1 MPCPHFTITI
11 TQRSKRQSAV
21 AGAAYQ
27 SGESLFSEYDQER
40 KSYSEKKGIA
50 YTEIMLPTNA
60 PPEYADRATL
70 WNSAEEVEKQ
80 WNAQLA
86 RRIVLALPR
95 EIPTEQY
102 PQMLRDFCNEHFVS
116 KGMCVDFA
124 IHNKNDGNPHAH
136 IMLTLRGI
144 DENGKWLPK
153 SRKVYDL
160 DENGE
165 RIKLPS
171 GNWKS
176 HKENVVD
183 WNDQQY
189 AEIWR
194 HGWETVTN
202 EYLER
207 ANCPERVD
215 LRSFERQGITDQAP
229 TVHMGAAVTQMEH
242 RGVETIIGS
251 LNRDIKNANNL
262 IRSVQKV
269 IGSLRSWL
277 SELFEKRKQL
287 DNADKSLPEL
297 LLQYMDERKAE
308 RSDWSAYGKQSG
320 SIGDLKK
327 VSSAIC
333 YLQNH
338 NITSL
343 ETLDTILQNA
353 NSKLT
358 SIRNSTRANELRMK
372 EITNILGAFE
382 AIEKLSPIHEKYV
395 KIGWKTAKEK
405 YANAHQ
411 TELDEYNKAFRYLK
425 KQGIDTSFN
434 KDAYKGEYRTLE
446 RKCREDKQELE
457 AVQNEIMPLKE
468 IRYYVSKVIP
478 IDEPAEL
485 IEQPKP
491 SIADKLKESKE
502 KSVQSEHHRDE
513 THKKRSDELE

>member
-1 MPCPHFTITI
+1 MKLTPKTLVFRTRAQLYTAEVGDCVLPEAHCVKLITFADNSATLSRGSYTSPATALLSTLLSKKYFRATVYKGICLKSKRSIFMPERKEQSEMPCSHFTITI

-27 SGESLFSEYDQER
+27 SGEPLFSEYDQDR

-60 PPEYADRATL
+60 PPEYSDRATL
-70 WNSAEEVEKQ
+70 WNSAEAVEKQ
-80 WNAQLA
+80 WNSQLA

-102 PQMLRDFCNEHFVS
+102 PQMLRDFCNEQFVS

-144 DENGKWLPK
+144 EDNGKWLPK

-160 DENGE
+160 DKNGE

-176 HKENVVD
+176 HKENTVD

-194 HGWETVTN
+194 RGWETVTN
-202 EYLER
+202 EYLEI
-207 ANCPERVD
+207 ANRPERVD

-229 TVHMGAAVTQMEH
+229 TVHIGAAVTQMER

-269 IGSLRSWL
+269 IGSLRDWL
-277 SELFEKRKQL
+277 SELFEKRKQIE
-287 DNADKSLPEL
+287 NVGKSLPEL
-297 LLQYMDERKAE
+297 LLQYMDERKVD
-308 RSDWSAYGKQSG
+308 RSEWSAYGKQSG

-343 ETLDTILQNA
+343 ETLDSLLQTA
-353 NSKLT
+353 NSKLA
-358 SIRNSTRANELRMK
+358 SIRNDLKASERRMK
-372 EITNILGAFE
+372 ELTNILGAFKT
-382 AIEKLSPIHEKYV
+382 IESLSPLHDKYV
-395 KIGWKTAKEK
+395 KIGWKTVKE
-405 YANAHQ
+405 N
-411 TELDEYNKAFRYLK
+411 LFL
-425 KQGIDTSFN
+425 
-434 KDAYKGEYRTLE
+434 L
-446 RKCREDKQELE
+446 
-457 AVQNEIMPLKE
+457 P
-468 IRYYVSKVIP
+468 IRSIR
-478 IDEPAEL
+478 
-485 IEQPKP
+485 PK
-491 SIADKLKESKE
+491 
-502 KSVQSEHHRDE
+502 R
-513 THKKRSDELE
+513 